1 MFEAKLDDV
10 SLLRDSIATISELI
24 DETELRIKKEGIELV
39 ASDRAVVAVV
49 DFLLSRNAFSE
60 YSHDED
66 AKVGINLL
74 NFLQILRR
82 AQPEDV
88 MRLKLDENKLHV
100 TLEGDSTRRFT
111 LPLIS
116 VSKEETPDLAKLEA
130 GFLSSFVINSEVLN
144 SGIDDAELVTDS
156 IVFTVRKDAFSMK
169 AESDASSAQ
178 LELMPGS
185 ELKIVTADQPV
196 RARYSL
202 DYLKK
207 ILKARKLSENAKVA
221 MATDYPMKIQF
232 EVPNKMKL
240 AFVLA
245 PRVEEG

>member
-10 SLLRDSIATISELI
+10 SLLRESIATISELI
-24 DETELRIKKEGIELV
+24 DETEFRIKREGIELV

-60 YSHDED
+60 YNHDQD
-66 AKVGINLL
+66 IKVGLNLL

-82 AQPEDV
+82 AQPGDV
-88 MRLKLDENKLHV
+88 MRLRLEENRLHV
-100 TLEGDSTRRFT
+100 TLEGESTRRFT

-130 GFLSSFVINSEVLN
+130 GFSSSFVVNSEVLN

-156 IVFTVRKDAFSMK
+156 IVFTLRKDAFSMK
-169 AESDASSAQ
+169 AESDASSSQ
-178 LELMPGS
+178 LELSPGTV
-185 ELKIVTADQPV
+185 LKNVTADQPV

-207 ILKARKLSENAKVA
+207 IFKARKLSDTAKIA
-221 MATDYPMKIQF
+221 MATDYPMKVQF
-232 EVPNKMKL
+232 EVPNKMRL

-245 PRVEEG
+245 PRVEEV